1 MLWNNITV
9 VFTELNVSLS
19 NTEWLPSKHEL
30 LIEFDLLSHPFA
42 IHINCLSHVCFPCVW
57 LWLSTLVILRNWK
70 PVLLCCAVPLTI
82 VPEKAH
88 GWLLVILYQ
97 LKKKNLTLK
106 RTCCDFMEIMLFW
119 YQKFINLKVVCNYNM
134 LYKLLQFLPT
144 YWWTS
149 HWK

>member
-1 MLWNNITV
+1 MNFSKMLWNNITV

-97 LKKKNLTLK
+97 LKTKSYFKKNLLW
-106 RTCCDFMEIMLFW
+106 FYGNYAFLVSEI
-119 YQKFINLKVVCNYNM
+119 YQFKSSL
-134 LYKLLQFLPT
+134 
-144 YWWTS
+144 
-149 HWK
+149 